1 MERGTC
7 CRFASSSPL
16 SFPAPS
22 WAPCECLANSYRYH
36 HLQTNSAV
44 QQLLL
49 ATLFDNTSD
58 AAAAAVAASYD
69 ELGVAAGGGG
79 GGGGREGMQCGR
91 K

>member
-1 MERGTC
+1 MLPLC
-7 CRFASSSPL
+7 LLFSSLFLRCLGRHANVSPTVTATIT
-16 SFPAPS
+16 F
-22 WAPCECLANSYRYH
+22 R
-36 HLQTNSAV
+36 QSAV

-58 AAAAAVAASYD
+58 DAAAAVAASYD

-79 GGGGREGMQCGR
+79 REGMQCGR